1 MNTSVAARV
10 LAAETTPVT
19 GAYRVDATSGT
30 THDRVQSQWFTRPA
44 DERFLSLSDLYAFT
58 KQSADNSRPEL
69 VRTNEIRVVANPQD
83 ADRMRLALPC
93 GSEAAPTHWS
103 FGQLASLVGA
113 PAGYL
118 RDLPAFLA
126 ALNLQHGLSTY
137 RPEMVRTYTRTD
149 GTAELRAVTGADY
162 GRIHDHD
169 VVSAVRR
176 IAGNGTGDTRWKV
189 PGVLEGLTKYNP
201 YVDISKQT
209 TTLFAS
215 DRDVFIFLVDDT
227 HPIEIGTLPNG
238 EPDLVFRGFYV
249 WNSEVGAKSAGVATF
264 YLRGVCQN
272 RMMWGVEGFK
282 EITLRHT
289 KHAPGRFLQQAMPTL
304 RNFAD
309 SDTRALTRGVQ
320 EAKSAIV
327 ARDEEERREFLTGR
341 AGLTKTAAAR
351 VIEAVTQEEGAPP
364 QSVWDMVQGMTAVAR
379 RSEHQDTRVALERAA
394 GKLLDK
400 VTGTRRR

>member
-1 MNTSVAARV
+1 MNASSAARAFPD
-10 LAAETTPVT
+10 AAPVT
-19 GAYRVDATSGT
+19 GAFTVDATRGA

-44 DERFLSLSDLYAFT
+44 DERFLSLPDLYAFT
-58 KQSADNSRPEL
+58 KFTADHSRPEL
-69 VRTNEIRVVANPQD
+69 VRTNAIRVVANPQD
-83 ADRMRLALPC
+83 ADRLRLALPD
-93 GSEAAPTHWS
+93 GSEAAPSHWS
-103 FGQLASLVGA
+103 FGQLAALVGA

-118 RDLPAFLA
+118 RELPAFLA
-126 ALNLQHGLSTY
+126 ALNLQHGLTSY

-162 GRIHDHD
+162 GRIHDHE
-169 VVSAVRR
+169 VVGAVQR

-189 PGVLEGLTKYNP
+189 PGVLEGCSRYNP
-201 YVDISKQT
+201 FVDITTQT

-227 HPIEIGTLPNG
+227 HPIEIGTLPGG
-238 EPDLVFRGFYV
+238 EPDLVFRGFYT
-249 WNSEVGAKSAGVATF
+249 WNSEVGSRSAGIATF

-309 SDTRALTRGVQ
+309 GDTRALTGGVR
-320 EAKSAIV
+320 EAKAAVV
-327 ARDEEERREFLTGR
+327 AKDDEERVEFLTGR
-341 AGLTKTAAAR
+341 AGLTRTAAAR

-364 QSVWDMVQGMTAVAR
+364 RNVWDMVQGMTAVAR
-379 RSEHQDTRVALERAA
+379 RSEHHDTRVALERAA